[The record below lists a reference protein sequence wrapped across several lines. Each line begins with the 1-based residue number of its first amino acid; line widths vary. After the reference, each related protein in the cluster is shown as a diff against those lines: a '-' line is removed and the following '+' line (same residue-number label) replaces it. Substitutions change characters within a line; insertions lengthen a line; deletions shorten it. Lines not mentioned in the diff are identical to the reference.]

1 MILKNNKQKG
11 NYGEMK
17 MDIFFERM
25 GCKRISYDRV
35 ESLDD
40 KIKQGIDGVYECKN
54 PPPKYIIRE
63 AKYDTSQLRTLPN
76 GTKQMSDEW
85 IFNQGRLEKAVGRKM
100 ADEIYTEWLKNSN
113 NISKQVVHVYPGGK
127 VFPRVLK

>member
-1 MILKNNKQKG
+1 
-11 NYGEMK
+11 

-54 PPPKYIIRE
+54 PPPKYIIGE
-63 AKYDTSQLRTLPN
+63 AKYDTSQLRILPN

>member
-1 MILKNNKQKG
+1 
-11 NYGEMK
+11 

-40 KIKQGIDGVYECKN
+40 KIKQGIDRVYECKN
-54 PPPKYIIRE
+54 PPPKYIIKE
-63 AKYDTSQLRTLPN
+63 AKYDTSQLRILPN

-127 VFPRVLK
+127 VFPKVLK

>member
-1 MILKNNKQKG
+1 
-11 NYGEMK
+11 

-54 PPPKYIIRE
+54 PPPKYIIKE

-76 GTKQMSDEW
+76 GTKDMYPPCMATRSIIRRNSTERCMMPF
-85 IFNQGRLEKAVGRKM
+85 IAGRALWMPMHPWGLM
-100 ADEIYTEWLKNSN
+100 
-113 NISKQVVHVYPGGK
+113 
-127 VFPRVLK
+127 

>member
-1 MILKNNKQKG
+1 
-11 NYGEMK
+11 

-54 PPPKYIIRE
+54 PPPKYIIKE

-76 GTKQMSDEW
+76 GTKQMSNKW
-85 IFNQGRLEKAVGRKM
+85 ILGKRRLEKAVGDKM
-100 ADEIYTEWLKNSN
+100 AEKIRDAWLDNPD
-113 NISKQVVHVYPGGK
+113 NISKQVIHVYPGGK

>member
-1 MILKNNKQKG
+1 
-11 NYGEMK
+11 

-40 KIKQGIDGVYECKN
+40 KIKQGIDRVYECKN
-54 PPPKYIIRE
+54 PPPKYIIGE

-85 IFNQGRLEKAVGRKM
+85 IFNQGRLEKSVGKKM
-100 ADEIYTEWLKNSN
+100 ADKIRDTLMDNSEN
-113 NISKQVVHVYPGGK
+113 VSKQVVHIYPRGQIF
-127 VFPRVLK
+127 VRILE

>member
-54 PPPKYIIRE
+54 PPPKYIIKE

-85 IFNQGRLEKAVGRKM
+85 IFNQGRLEKSVGKKM
-100 ADEIYTEWLKNSN
+100 ADKIRDTLMDNSEN
-113 NISKQVVHVYPGGK
+113 VSKQVVHVYPGGK

>member
-1 MILKNNKQKG
+1 
-11 NYGEMK
+11 MK

-54 PPPKYIIRE
+54 PPPKYIIKE

-85 IFNQGRLEKAVGRKM
+85 IFNQRRLEKAVGYAKAKEIRKEF
-100 ADEIYTEWLKNSN
+100 ARNPN
-113 NISKQVVHVYPGGK
+113 NVSKQVVHIYPRGQIF
-127 VFPRVLK
+127 VRILE

>member
-1 MILKNNKQKG
+1 
-11 NYGEMK
+11 

-54 PPPKYIIRE
+54 PPPKYIIGE

-76 GTKQMSDEW
+76 GTKQMSNKW
-85 IFNQGRLEKAVGRKM
+85 ILGKRRLEKAVGDKM
-100 ADEIYTEWLKNSN
+100 AEKIRDTLMDNSEN
-113 NISKQVVHVYPGGK
+113 VSKQDVHVYPGGQMF
-127 VFPRVLK
+127 VRVLK

>member
-1 MILKNNKQKG
+1 
-11 NYGEMK
+11 

-40 KIKQGIDGVYECKN
+40 KIKQGIDGVYEYKN
-54 PPPKYIIRE
+54 PPPKYIIKE

-85 IFNQGRLEKAVGRKM
+85 IFNQRRLEKAVGYAKAKEIRKEF
-100 ADEIYTEWLKNSN
+100 ARNPN
-113 NISKQVVHVYPGGK
+113 NVSKQVVHIYPRGQIF
-127 VFPRVLK
+127 VRILE